1 MARQIVTPGGL
12 DLESPGRRDYWVGLP
27 HDSIWGEWLVPLTVW
42 VGSDARDGQGLVAF
56 GSTHGDEYEGPV
68 ALKHLLREIDEA
80 TVTGRVVLV
89 PVLSPPA
96 FRAGRRESVDADG
109 VNLNRAFVD
118 GAGRLA
124 GVSGITH
131 RIADFVRTSIWPHVH
146 VVIDLHAGGD
156 VARFAPLTSFHRVP
170 DVGQAAA
177 TLEMARWFGVPF
189 ILTYQDLT
197 SGLLTSDA
205 ERDGKI
211 SVGGEFGW
219 GGALSPDGVRYARHG
234 VIAAAVL
241 SGQMNVDVEPVAHH
255 AAGTQR
261 LVEAVDPACY
271 VPAPWPG
278 HYEPLLERGSHVV
291 VGQVVGLLHDFHR
304 IDEDPWQVRAGVD
317 GYLMAA
323 AWRAPVQHGQHIAV
337 VARCVE
343 RREHR
348 G

>member
-1 MARQIVTPGGL
+1 MARQMVTPGGL

-27 HDSIWGEWLVPLTVW
+27 HDSIWGEWLIPLTVW

-68 ALKHLLREIDEA
+68 ALKHLLGDIDGA
-80 TVTGRVVLV
+80 TVSGRVVLV
-89 PVLSPPA
+89 PVISPPA
-96 FRAGRRESVDADG
+96 FRAGRRESVGADG

-118 GAGRLA
+118 EAGRSTAL
-124 GVSGITH
+124 SGITH
-131 RIADFVRTSIWPHVH
+131 RIADFVRTSVWPHVH

-170 DVGQAAA
+170 DERQAAA
-177 TLEMARWFGVPF
+177 MLELARWFGVPF

-197 SGLLTSDA
+197 PGLLTSDA
-205 ERDGKI
+205 ERGGMI

-219 GGALSPDGVRYARHG
+219 GGSVSFRGVRYARHG
-234 VIAAAVL
+234 VIAAAML
-241 SGQMNVDVEPVAHH
+241 TGQMAVDVEPVAHH

-291 VGQVVGLLHDFHR
+291 EGQVVGLLHDFHR
-304 IDEDPWQVRAGVD
+304 IDEAPWQVRAGVD
-317 GYLMAA
+317 GYLIAA

-337 VARCVE
+337 VAQSVE

>member
-1 MARQIVTPGGL
+1 MARQMVTPGGL

-170 DVGQAAA
+170 DERQAAA
-177 TLEMARWFGVPF
+177 MLEMARWFGVPL

-197 SGLLTSDA
+197 PPSDHTHEVPAHTHGDSGSGSGVGNRCSLERRYRGPSYTFRTAETTDRGLAHSHDIPLRRDSLLPRGLL
-205 ERDGKI
+205 
-211 SVGGEFGW
+211 F
-219 GGALSPDGVRYARHG
+219 Y
-234 VIAAAVL
+234 
-241 SGQMNVDVEPVAHH
+241 
-255 AAGTQR
+255 
-261 LVEAVDPACY
+261 
-271 VPAPWPG
+271 
-278 HYEPLLERGSHVV
+278 LEVTCES
-291 VGQVVGLLHDFHR
+291 Q
-304 IDEDPWQVRAGVD
+304 
-317 GYLMAA
+317 
-323 AWRAPVQHGQHIAV
+323 
-337 VARCVE
+337 
-343 RREHR
+343 
-348 G
+348 